1 MKRSDTAPLIL
12 LVISFILMFIGIV
25 LKSLVVIAGVTGLVI
40 AWFLCIDTL
49 IVNLKLSVVK
59 KVVLLATVIGLPILV
74 TYFMS

>member
-12 LVISFILMFIGIV
+12 LVISLILMFIGIV